1 MRIEQIKE
9 KFDLDVGAPTPTI
22 LSNEHSLYLTFYIS
36 NVDPTWD
43 GKTIHMRT
51 DQDEGI
57 VTVKFNRFEQFKFG
71 SPNDEAMSGH
81 PLYALGLK
89 PHSIQKVIHSEWI
102 KELKKI
108 NSVHPYHK
116 DELFEKYEHY
126 IFFFHDRCFEIVSE
140 GYSIEENSK
149 SNMKDEIKRISELL

>member
-1 MRIEQIKE
+1 MKIEQIKE
-9 KFDLDVGAPTPTI
+9 KFEIDVGAPTPTI
-22 LSNEHSLYLTFYIS
+22 LSNEHNLYLTFYIS
-36 NVDPTWD
+36 NVDPNWN
-43 GKTIHMRT
+43 GKTTHMRT

-81 PLYALGLK
+81 PLYELGLK
-89 PHSIQKVIHSEWI
+89 PYSIQKVIDSEWI
-102 KELKKI
+102 KELKNM

-116 DELFEKYEHY
+116 DELFEKYEHF

-140 GYSIEENSK
+140 SYSIEENSK